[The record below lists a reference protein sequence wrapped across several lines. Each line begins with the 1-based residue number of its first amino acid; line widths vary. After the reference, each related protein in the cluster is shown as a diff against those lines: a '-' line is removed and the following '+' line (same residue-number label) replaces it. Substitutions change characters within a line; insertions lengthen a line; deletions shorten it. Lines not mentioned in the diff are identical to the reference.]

1 MPDHPAPSSSSD
13 PDRRLLALGKEETAS
28 RSAWV
33 PPDPA
38 ALAGIFPQ
46 LEVLRLIGRGGMGA
60 VYLARQTHL
69 DRQVALKILAP
80 ERAGDRRFAERFA
93 REARAMARLQ
103 HPHIV
108 TLHDFGQAGGW
119 AYLVMEHVE
128 GATLRQ
134 VMATGRLSPSEALA
148 LVPPL
153 CEALAHAH
161 AHAQGVVHRDLKP
174 ENILIDGRGRPRI
187 ADFGLAKLADA
198 DGTLTASGA
207 TLGTLHYMA
216 PEQVAGAADL
226 DHRADL
232 YALGVMLYEMLTGN
246 LPLGRFAP
254 PSQAAGTDRRL
265 DQVVFKSLERDPC
278 RRWQSADEL
287 RQALAGAVAPEE
299 REGQAKGERV
309 DIGPIHV
316 DGERVDIGPIH
327 IDGDREEVR
336 IGEKLVVD
344 RHGVRLGRRH
354 QGEHPAAAS
363 DGDRRLY
370 RSGMVLVVAGV
381 LAAMAFTLPGGEPHW
396 PGGHERVVFAA
407 VLAMVAGGASLLLRT
422 CLPLAILGAVAALV
436 PTAWLWERAWWQGL
450 LAVVAV
456 LSWGL
461 RVLSVP
467 HLLRHYGSLV
477 WRWKLVTAPVL
488 AVIVVACLALA
499 TGPWAYQMPAE
510 AAIQTEAVPWTAEA
524 GDGVQMHNGGLTI
537 ESPVAA
543 TVPLA
548 RVDLAGRGWQSFH
561 LRTRAR
567 WQGVQG
573 AAYLEMWTWLP
584 DGRSFFSR
592 TLASGGA
599 TGSFSGTHDDWR
611 PVVVPADARGA
622 PAPVRAE
629 LSLVLVGGGRVELE
643 PLMVVAGMQP

>member
-1 MPDHPAPSSSSD
+1 MPDHPAPGSD
-13 PDRRLLALGKEETAS
+13 PDRRLLALGKEEPAA

-80 ERAGDRRFAERFA
+80 ERAGDPSFAERFA

-134 VMATGRLSPSEALA
+134 VMATGRLSPAEALA

-153 CEALAHAH
+153 CEALAH

-174 ENILIDGRGRPRI
+174 ENILLDGRGRPRI

-198 DGTLTASGA
+198 EGTLTASGT

-232 YALGVMLYEMLTGN
+232 YALGVLLYELLTGT

-265 DQVVFKSLERDPC
+265 DEVVFKSLERDPG

-287 RQALAGAVAPEE
+287 RQALAGAAAPVGREE
-299 REGQAKGERV
+299 QRQAEGQQV

-316 DGERVDIGPIH
+316 DGE
-327 IDGDREEVR
+327 REEVR

-344 RHGVRLGRRH
+344 RHGVRLGRQHRD
-354 QGEHPAAAS
+354 ERPAVVG

-370 RSGMVLVVAGV
+370 RSGMVLVVVGV
-381 LAAMAFTLPGGEPHW
+381 LAALALTLGGGSPHW
-396 PGGHERVVFAA
+396 PAGYERVVFAA
-407 VLAMVAGGASLLLRT
+407 VLGMVAGGASLLLRT
-422 CLPLAILGAVAALV
+422 CLPLAILGVVAALV
-436 PTAWLWERAWWQGL
+436 PMAWLWERSWWQGL
-450 LAVVAV
+450 LAGLAV
-456 LSWGL
+456 LGWGL
-461 RVLSVP
+461 RVLAFP
-467 HLLRHYGSLV
+467 RLLRHYGSLA
-477 WRWKLVTAPVL
+477 WRWKLITAPLL
-488 AVIVVACLALA
+488 AALVCACLALA
-499 TGPWAYQMPAE
+499 MEPWGVRSPRLPAE
-510 AAIQTEAVPWTAEA
+510 GIP
-524 GDGVQMHNGGLTI
+524 
-537 ESPVAA
+537 
-543 TVPLA
+543 
-548 RVDLAGRGWQSFH
+548 
-561 LRTRAR
+561 
-567 WQGVQG
+567 
-573 AAYLEMWTWLP
+573 
-584 DGRSFFSR
+584 
-592 TLASGGA
+592 
-599 TGSFSGTHDDWR
+599 
-611 PVVVPADARGA
+611 
-622 PAPVRAE
+622 
-629 LSLVLVGGGRVELE
+629 
-643 PLMVVAGMQP
+643 AGMGP